1 MKKTRWTDY
10 ERYLVLADNS
20 NGRLSSTWAAYL
32 NFKELKNALGMI
44 IKSSG
49 NKYVLSDS
57 GKVYDKKITSTDANN
72 ILDNIYECIW
82 NSKTEKLFSV
92 ASQLDIKLKTS

>member
-32 NFKELKNALGMI
+32 NFKELMGGSLN
-44 IKSSG
+44 KSIP
-49 NKYVLSDS
+49 NL
-57 GKVYDKKITSTDANN
+57 
-72 ILDNIYECIW
+72 ILK
-82 NSKTEKLFSV
+82 S
-92 ASQLDIKLKTS
+92 